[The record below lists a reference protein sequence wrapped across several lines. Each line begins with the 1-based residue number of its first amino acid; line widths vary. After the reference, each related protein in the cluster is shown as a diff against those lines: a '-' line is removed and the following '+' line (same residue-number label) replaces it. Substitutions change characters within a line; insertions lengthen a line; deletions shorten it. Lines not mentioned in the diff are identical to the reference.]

1 MPVAKYLTVE
11 EVIRIHEGVLRAS
24 GGSAGLR
31 DRGALESAVAQPQAT
46 FGGEDLYPTL
56 PEKAAALAFGIVNNH
71 PFVDGNKR
79 TGTIAMQALL
89 FRNGRELDAGVDGQE
104 QVILDVAAGRMTR
117 DELADWIEA
126 HVVARGA

>member
-1 MPVAKYLTVE
+1 VAKYLAIREVLRLHE
-11 EVIRIHEGVLRAS
+11 EVLADS
-24 GGSAGLR
+24 GGTAGLR
-31 DRGALESAVAQPQAT
+31 DRSALESAVVQPQAT

-79 TGTIAMQALL
+79 TGHAAMDVFLL
-89 FRNGRELDAGVDGQE
+89 RNGRELDAGVDGQE

-117 DELADWIEA
+117 DELADWVEA